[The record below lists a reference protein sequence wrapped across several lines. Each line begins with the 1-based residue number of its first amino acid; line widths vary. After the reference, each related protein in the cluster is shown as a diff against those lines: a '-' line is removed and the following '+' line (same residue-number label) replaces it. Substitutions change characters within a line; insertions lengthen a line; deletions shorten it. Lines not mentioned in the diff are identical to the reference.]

1 MRNQQLTRLAH
12 KYAGDT
18 TAKLFEALIHSLDG
32 HIHRCYDPYEHPS
45 ALLSNR
51 EPDVYPRISSTIP
64 TIIEHLD
71 PPDIDLNQGLP
82 GGAVS
87 NGINGHHKP
96 TDVQLKRKYTD
107 EIRAAR
113 AKKHLDLLV
122 RIKPKFV
129 NPQSSTTW
137 NIPYKSLTREL
148 IQEEIE
154 NTVTA
159 RLGPVASRI
168 IRILH
173 QRFSSDEKFLAHEA
187 ILKTKEVRATTNAL
201 IASGLVS
208 THEIPRDVNR
218 TTNRLLWL
226 YAYDSSKARKTL
238 ITDSYRTMLRLLKRI
253 ESERKSI
260 QTLIDKSEREDVV
273 GKEKELLSADEL
285 KHLDRFAV
293 VEKGILAHIARV
305 DDLVACLRDFS
316 PIDDPFIGNR
326 RRAGDDEP
334 VDELI
339 LDEDD

>member
-1 MRNQQLTRLAH
+1 MRNKQLTRLAH
-12 KYAGDT
+12 RYAGDT
-18 TAKLFEALIHSLDG
+18 SAKLFEALIHSLDG
-32 HIHRCYDPYEHPS
+32 YIHRCYDPYERPS
-45 ALLSNR
+45 NLLSNK
-51 EPDVYPRISSTIP
+51 EPDVFPRISSTIP

-87 NGINGHHKP
+87 NGVNGHHKP
-96 TDVQLKRKYTD
+96 TDIQLKRKYTD
-107 EIRAAR
+107 EIRV
-113 AKKHLDLLV
+113 AKAKSHLDLLA
-122 RIKPKFV
+122 RIKPRFV
-129 NPQSSTTW
+129 NPQSSSTW
-137 NIPYKSLTREL
+137 NIPFKNLTRQL

-173 QRFSSDEKFLAHEA
+173 RNFSSDEKFLAHEA
-187 ILKTKEVRATTNAL
+187 ILKPKEVRATTNAL
-201 IASGLVS
+201 IAAGLVS

-226 YAYDSSKARKTL
+226 YAYDSAKARKSL

-253 ESERKSI
+253 ESERKAI
-260 QTLIDKSEREDVV
+260 QALIDKSERADVI

-285 KHLDRFAV
+285 KQLDRFTS
-293 VEKGILAHIARV
+293 VEKGILANIGRV
-305 DDLVACLRDFS
+305 DDLVACLRDFA
-316 PIDDPFIGNR
+316 PVDDPYVGNR

-334 VDELI
+334 IDGAVLE
-339 LDEDD
+339 DED